1 MIMICVNWVI
11 GTELLELSYWNY
23 VVMQAVP
30 YPDSLLWKYDIEF
43 AMDEFL
49 KGSSY
54 IANNE
59 FFIS

>member
-1 MIMICVNWVI
+1 ML
-11 GTELLELSYWNY
+11 TELLELSYWNY